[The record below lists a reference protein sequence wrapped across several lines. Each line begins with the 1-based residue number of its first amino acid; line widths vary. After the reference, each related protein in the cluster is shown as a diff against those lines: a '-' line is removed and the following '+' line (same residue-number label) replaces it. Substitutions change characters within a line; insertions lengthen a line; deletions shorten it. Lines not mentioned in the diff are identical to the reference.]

1 MQENL
6 WLLIAIAVLALIVV
20 LFFVLRRYGKSGK
33 SGRVTPPA
41 ARLTDPGADPDLDE
55 RTVVIPAARAYR
67 APAPVPPPA
76 PAPEPAPLPEM
87 AAPAGPP
94 DDLSRIKGVGPKL
107 VAMLNALG
115 ITRYDQIARWT
126 PTDIAAI
133 DTHLGAFSGRPTRD
147 KWVEQAGF
155 LASGDIAGFEARF
168 GKL

>member
-20 LFFVLRRYGKSGK
+20 LFFVLRRYGKSGRT
-33 SGRVTPPA
+33 GRSAPPP
-41 ARLTDPGADPDLDE
+41 RLTDPGADPDLDE

-67 APAPVPPPA
+67 APAPVPAPA

-107 VAMLNALG
+107 VTLLNALG
-115 ITRYDQIARWT
+115 ITRYDQIAAWT
-126 PTDIAAI
+126 AADVAAI
-133 DTHLGAFSGRPTRD
+133 DTHLGDFSGRPTRD

-155 LASGDIAGFEARF
+155 LASGDVAGFEARF

>member
-1 MQENL
+1 MQENI
-6 WLLIAIAVLALIVV
+6 WLLIAIAVLALVVV
-20 LFFVLRRYGKSGK
+20 LFFVLRRYGKS
-33 SGRVTPPA
+33 SRIDRSAPPP
-41 ARLTDPGADPDLDE
+41 RLTDPGADPDVDE

-76 PAPEPAPLPEM
+76 PAPEPTPLPGI

-107 VAMLNALG
+107 VALLNALG
-115 ITRYDQIARWT
+115 ITRYDQIAAWSDS
-126 PTDIAAI
+126 DIAAI
-133 DTHLGAFSGRPTRD
+133 DTRLGDFRGRPTRD

-155 LASGDIAGFEARF
+155 LATGDIAGFEARF